1 MKIVHIITG
10 LGDGGAEHTLFKIC
24 KYDSVNQHVVISLKN
39 CGKYFL
45 LLKKLGIKVY
55 CLNFNIF
62 FLYHFYILIMLL
74 KSTKPDIVQTWLIH
88 GDLLGG
94 VAARLAGIKNII
106 WNIRYSNFETKN
118 EKLITILII
127 KLLTKLSYLI
137 PQSIIVVSKKA
148 KKIYEILGYDKK
160 KLKFIPNGYD
170 LKILK
175 PSKSQRLNF
184 RKENKIKN
192 STIVIGNV
200 SRYHP
205 KKDHLNLLD
214 ALTILQSKNIKFKC
228 ILVGTNINK
237 DNFILANKIKEL
249 KLSFHVKLLGQKNN
263 ITKIMNGLDIYVQSS
278 SYGEGFPN
286 VVAEAMACGV
296 PCVVTDVGDAAFIVG
311 KYGWIVSPNNSTQL
325 ARALE
330 KAARKVNLNNLNKNN
345 DKLRSSIEQR
355 FSVDKIVKSYNKLW
369 IDIYN
374 KNI

>member
-24 KYDSVNQHVVISLKN
+24 KYDTVNQHVVISLKN
-39 CGKYFL
+39 FGKYFL

-62 FLYHFYILIMLL
+62 FLYNFYILIKIL

-94 VAARLAGIKNII
+94 IAARLAGIKNII
-106 WNIRYSNFETKN
+106 WNIRYSNFETKK
-118 EKLITILII
+118 EKLTTILII
-127 KLLTKLSYLI
+127 KFLTKLSYLV

-170 LKILK
+170 LTILK
-175 PSKSQRLNF
+175 PSKFQRLSF
-184 RKENKIKN
+184 RRENKIKN
-192 STIVIGNV
+192 STVVIGNV

-205 KKDHLNLLD
+205 KKDHFNLLD
-214 ALTILQSKNIKFKC
+214 ALAILQSKKIKFKC

-249 KLSFHVKLLGQKNN
+249 KLSIHVKLLGQKNN

-286 VVAEAMACGV
+286 VIAEAMACGV
-296 PCVVTDVGDAAFIVG
+296 PCVATDVGDAAFIVG
-311 KYGWIVSPNNSTQL
+311 KNGWIVSPNNSTLL

-330 KAARKVNLNNLNKNN
+330 KAIRTVSLNNFNKNN
-345 DKLRSSIEQR
+345 DSIVIIFYEQ
-355 FSVDKIVKSYNKLW
+355 KK
-369 IDIYN
+369 
-374 KNI
+374 